1 MDAAT
6 SSLPL
11 RLAERLLPGRDLA
24 GVLDFDLDGLLVV
37 VAGAVAAEHA
47 AVVAAWDAPV
57 SDSYLA
63 ALGAGG

>member
-1 MDAAT
+1 MTAAGAVT

-24 GVLDFDLDGLLVV
+24 GTLNLDGLLAVAEV
-37 VAGAVAAEHA
+37 VADEGAALM
-47 AVVAAWDAPV
+47 AAWDAPV
-57 SDSYLA
+57 SDSFLE